1 MKLLHHNLLAVDD
14 IQPPAWRLHP
24 LPVEVEDIVILSYFT
39 FIDTQ
44 SVADACILVVV
55 EDGDSTGGTALY
67 RQVCLKGMDRTRV
80 AEERAARQMVYI
92 TILNI
97 LIADVQRIDIGNRL
111 LLDLTYLTFIHA
123 KTGAVQLF
131 AKTVTCAMT
140 VIPSYHR
147 SMVKILDST
156 LHFPFNSE
164 CRVPEKRTVVRCI
177 IYEVVGNFP
186 LCANAQVR
194 GDIIP

>member
-1 MKLLHHNLLAVDD
+1 MNAAYMACRKVAAVL
-14 IQPPAWRLHP
+14 IIK
-24 LPVEVEDIVILSYFT
+24 VF
-39 FIDTQ
+39 
-44 SVADACILVVV
+44 
-55 EDGDSTGGTALY
+55 
-67 RQVCLKGMDRTRV
+67 KG
-80 AEERAARQMVYI
+80 A
-92 TILNI
+92 
-97 LIADVQRIDIGNRL
+97 
-111 LLDLTYLTFIHA
+111 DLTYLTFIHA

-147 SMVKILDST
+147 SMVNILDST